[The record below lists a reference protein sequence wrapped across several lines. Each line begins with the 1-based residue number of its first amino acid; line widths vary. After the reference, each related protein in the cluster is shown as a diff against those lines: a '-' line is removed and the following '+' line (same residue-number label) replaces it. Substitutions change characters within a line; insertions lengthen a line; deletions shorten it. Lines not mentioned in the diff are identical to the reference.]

1 MFSEKIHRTIFLFGI
16 FSFAFGIMLGSI
28 PTSVP
33 QFILLGNWLL
43 EADFKNK
50 WQRIRSNRLFWV
62 LSSVFLI
69 HVIGLFYTQNL
80 VDGLADIRIKMPLL
94 FLPLIFFS
102 NQPLSAKEIKWVLLC
117 FIIGCIANTAWC
129 LVYNFM
135 LHANDLVRNASRFM
149 SHIRLGLYLNMA
161 IACCAYFIY
170 HNASTLQKA
179 IWFLLAIYFVFVLY
193 ALGLASGIVNFFIL
207 SFLSTCFVIYNQKP
221 IIKIA
226 ATLFIMCS
234 GFFAANY
241 VLTIAKKQLQ
251 VNNVSTNRP
260 LRKSLS
266 DRGYIHFDSLKY
278 KENGNYILIN
288 IQLEELKNEWQR
300 KFPADSFSYPP
311 LAHNLNRYEVLIR
324 YLTSKGLTKDSVG
337 ISKLSE
343 KDVACIQKG
352 ITNCDYVNWNYLH
365 KRTYE
370 LVCEYDDF
378 VNHRNI
384 NGQSLTMRIYFWKAA
399 LHLIKLNP
407 IFGVGTGDVQTE
419 LNKTYVQTQSPLKE
433 EWYKRPHNQFLTIT
447 VALGVTGLVI
457 FLIGIFYPIVSLKK
471 HLPVLCWPFI
481 ALALVSFIL
490 EDTLETQAGLSFYAF
505 FYTWFISVAWYEG
518 KGITTM

>member
-1 MFSEKIHRTIFLFGI
+1 
-16 FSFAFGIMLGSI
+16 
-28 PTSVP
+28 
-33 QFILLGNWLL
+33 
-43 EADFKNK
+43 
-50 WQRIRSNRLFWV
+50 
-62 LSSVFLI
+62 
-69 HVIGLFYTQNL
+69 
-80 VDGLADIRIKMPLL
+80 
-94 FLPLIFFS
+94 
-102 NQPLSAKEIKWVLLC
+102 
-117 FIIGCIANTAWC
+117 
-129 LVYNFM
+129 
-135 LHANDLVRNASRFM
+135 
-149 SHIRLGLYLNMA
+149 
-161 IACCAYFIY
+161 
-170 HNASTLQKA
+170 
-179 IWFLLAIYFVFVLY
+179 
-193 ALGLASGIVNFFIL
+193 
-207 SFLSTCFVIYNQKP
+207 
-221 IIKIA
+221 
-226 ATLFIMCS
+226 MCS

-343 KDVACIQKG
+343 KDLACIQKG

-447 VALGVTGLVI
+447 VALGFTGLVI

-471 HLPVLCWPFI
+471 HLPVLFWPFI

-505 FYTWFISVAWYEG
+505 FYTWFISVAWYKG

>member
-1 MFSEKIHRTIFLFGI
+1 LFGI
-16 FSFAFGIMLGSI
+16 CSLAFGIMMGSI

-50 WQRIRSNRLFWV
+50 WQRIKSNRLFWI

-69 HVIGLFYTQNL
+69 HVIGLLYTQNL
-80 VDGLADIRIKMPLL
+80 MAGLVDIRIKMPLI

-117 FIIGCIANTAWC
+117 FIMGCITNTAWC
-129 LVYNFM
+129 IIYNFV
-135 LHANDLVRNASRFM
+135 LHANDLMRNASRFM

-170 HNASTLQKA
+170 TNASTLKK
-179 IWFLLAIYFVFVLY
+179 IVWSLLAIYFIFVLY
-193 ALGLASGIVNFFIL
+193 ILGLASGIVNFFIL
-207 SFLSTCFVIYNQKP
+207 SFLVTCFVIYNQKP
-221 IIKIA
+221 CVKIA
-226 ATLFIMCS
+226 ATLFIICS
-234 GFFAANY
+234 VFFVANY
-241 VLTIAKKQLQ
+241 ILTIAQKQLR
-251 VNNVSTNRP
+251 VNNVNTNKP

-266 DRGYIHFDSLKY
+266 GRGYLHFDSLGY

-288 IQLEELKNEWQR
+288 IQLQELKNEWQK

-311 LAHNLNRYEVLIR
+311 HAHNLNRYEILIR
-324 YLTSKGLTKDSVG
+324 YLASKSLTKDSVG
-337 ISKLSE
+337 ISKLSK
-343 KDVACIQKG
+343 KDARNIQKG
-352 ITNCDYVNWNYLH
+352 ISNCDYVNWNYLH

-378 VNHRNI
+378 LNHRNI
-384 NGQSLTMRIYFWKAA
+384 NGQSLTMRVYFWKAA
-399 LHLIKLNP
+399 LHLIRDNP
-407 IFGVGTGDVQTE
+407 IFGVGTGDVQAE
-419 LNKTYVQTQSPLKE
+419 LNKTYLQTHSPLKE

-447 VALGVTGLVI
+447 VALGLMGLLV
-457 FLIGIFYPIVSLKK
+457 FLLSIIYPIVRLKK
-471 HLPVLCWPFI
+471 YLPILCWPFLI
-481 ALALVSFIL
+481 LALVSFIL

-505 FYTWFISVAWYEG
+505 FYSWFISIAWFKSKE
-518 KGITTM
+518 ITTM